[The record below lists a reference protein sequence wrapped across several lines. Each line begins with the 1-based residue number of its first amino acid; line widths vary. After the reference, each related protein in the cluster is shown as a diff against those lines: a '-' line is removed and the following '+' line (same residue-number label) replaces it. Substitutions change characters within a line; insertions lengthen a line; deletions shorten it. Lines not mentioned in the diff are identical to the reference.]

1 VYILVQ
7 KIVLLYSKG
16 NLLDLSVRNLIS
28 SDQDLRLTVLNSVG
42 FEELIETSS
51 RLRPDVIVLPQG
63 ALAENSGLLNR
74 LLKSSPQNS
83 QIITLDDEQ
92 NIFHVYSRHE
102 VTIQQSSD
110 LMQVIRS

>member
-1 VYILVQ
+1 LVQ
-7 KIVLLYSKG
+7 KKVLLYSNG

-28 SDQDLRLTVLNSVG
+28 NDQDLQLTVLNSVG
-42 FEELIETSS
+42 FEQLVETSS
-51 RLRPDVIVLPQG
+51 RLKPDVIVLPQEV
-63 ALAENSGLLNR
+63 LAENSGLLNR
-74 LLKSSPQNS
+74 LLKSGQQNS

-102 VTIQQSSD
+102 VMIQQSSD